1 MRLLPKVLVDV
12 SKVDTGIELFGKPAA
27 LPLAIAPTGGISA
40 GRAGA
45 ELILA
50 RAAKAA
56 GVPFT
61 MATPSAFSIE
71 RVAEEVGGRLWFQLY
86 CVRDMEFR
94 NKLVARAKD
103 AGYEAI
109 LVTVDLPVSGKR
121 ERDPRNG
128 FHTPYK
134 PNWRNSRDVMF
145 KLGLAARDTCAT
157 ACPGMANLEG
167 YPFSAPAGV
176 DIVTAVGR
184 EMDAGLDWEYI
195 KQLREQWPGKLLL
208 KGVERPDDA
217 ERAVSV
223 GCDGVVVSNHGG
235 RQLDGAAATLDA
247 LPAIASAV
255 GNKITVLLDGG
266 VRRGV
271 DILKARALGAQA
283 VLDRARD
290 ALRRDGRRRAGRAPR
305 ARDPV
310 DRAGARDAAVRRALD
325 RGDRRRPASGSARA
339 WRLAGR
345 GSRRSGTPGCR
356 CWRTRAGADGRDHL
370 GEFLGGD
377 PLPARA
383 DHAGRGPRAGHVPAF
398 AGRGGVPAGPLP
410 RMDQMKIQHDAAVDG
425 ALAKMQMRL
434 QHWRLQAGISPL

>member
-1 MRLLPKVLVDV
+1 MHLGDAVNIEDLRLMAKRRLPRAIFDFFDGGAEDETTLRDNRAAFERIRLLPKVLVDV
-12 SKVDTGIELFGKPAA
+12 SKIDTTVSLFGSEAKM
-27 LPLAIAPTGGISA
+27 PLAIAPTGGISA
-40 GRAGA
+40 GRPEA

-50 RAAKAA
+50 RAAKAW

-71 RVAEEVGGRLWFQLY
+71 RVAQEVGGRLWFQLY
-86 CVRDMEFR
+86 AVRDKEFR
-94 NKLVARAKD
+94 ANLVERAKR
-103 AGYEAI
+103 AGFEAI

-128 FHTPYK
+128 FVTPYK
-134 PNWRNSRDVMF
+134 PSWRNSRDVLF
-145 KLGLAARDTCAT
+145 KPAWLLGVMRHGL
-157 ACPGMANLEG
+157 PGMANLEG
-167 YPFSAPAGV
+167 YRFTTPAGT

-195 KQLREQWPGKLLL
+195 KRLREQWPGKLLL

-223 GCDGVVVSNHGG
+223 GCDGIVVSNHGG

-283 VLDRARD
+283 VLT
-290 ALRRDGRRRAGRAPR
+290 GRATLFG
-305 ARDPV
+305 AM
-310 DRAGARDAAVRRALD
+310 AGAEPGARRALEILQTELV
-325 RGDRRRPASGSARA
+325 RAMQLCGVRSAAEIRPDLLASSE
-339 WRLAGR
+339 RL
-345 GSRRSGTPGCR
+345 SS
-356 CWRTRAGADGRDHL
+356 
-370 GEFLGGD
+370 
-377 PLPARA
+377 
-383 DHAGRGPRAGHVPAF
+383 
-398 AGRGGVPAGPLP
+398 
-410 RMDQMKIQHDAAVDG
+410 
-425 ALAKMQMRL
+425 
-434 QHWRLQAGISPL
+434 